1 MICMSNIKCAVFDLD
16 GTLVNTLDDLAG
28 ACKILLKRYDFDAQW
43 TMDDY
48 RQFVGN
54 GLKKLVERA
63 FDHTLSK
70 DELNARYAE
79 CKEIYDTIKLD
90 HAHAYDGIKEQLGML
105 KENGIKLCVVTNK
118 PDVAAKGMV
127 EHIFGKGFFD
137 VIIGC
142 VDGVPTKPDPTT
154 TKQALAAVGC
164 KPKEA
169 IYFGDSEVDMRTAH
183 NAGIEAVGCSWGFR
197 SFQTLF
203 AENPSVIIDDPK
215 YISKLF

>member
-28 ACKILLKRYDFDAQW
+28 ACKILLKRYDFDAKW

-48 RQFVGN
+48 RQFVCN

-63 FDHTLSK
+63 FDHTLSE

-105 KENGIKLCVVTNK
+105 KKNGIKLCVVTNK

-154 TKQALAAVGC
+154 TKQALAAVSC

-169 IYFGDSEVDMRTAH
+169 IYFGDSEVDVRTAH

>member
-28 ACKILLKRYDFDAQW
+28 ACKILLKRYDFDAKW

-63 FDHTLSK
+63 FDHTLSE

-105 KENGIKLCVVTNK
+105 KKNGIKLCVVTNK

-154 TKQALAAVGC
+154 TKQALAAVSC